1 MNSKELNIFRKSC
14 RKFLEQEAKPLLT
27 KWEND
32 GFVSRDFWIRMGK
45 EGFLGISVPQLW
57 GGHGKEDYNFSSVLT
72 EELIRADMVAP
83 VIIAHNDVI
92 TSYIYAH
99 GTDKQRERWLPKL
112 CRGEL
117 IAAIAIT
124 EPNGGSDSSDLET
137 TADKYG
143 DHYIVNGNKSFITN
157 GFNADLILTAVKTSK
172 SQRGRE
178 TSLLIIENNTKGFTQ
193 EKPLKKLGWHASDTA
208 NLHFSNCHVPV
219 DNLIGN
225 ESMGG
230 FYFIGGMPRERLS
243 ISTVAV
249 STSEIIIEKTL
260 EWVKNRKAFG
270 QPIGSFQHNRFRLA
284 ELDTEVKIAR
294 IYLNDAIDKF
304 NKNELSVTDA
314 ARLKVW
320 TTELQVKVADQCM
333 QLYGGIGYLRDSF
346 IGKMWVNSRV
356 QTIYGGTSEVLKE
369 FISKSLGL

>member
-1 MNSKELNIFRKSC
+1 MSSKELNTFRKSC
-14 RKFLEQEAKPLLT
+14 RNFLEQEAKPLLS

-32 GFVSRDFWIRMGK
+32 GFVSRDFWLRMGNA
-45 EGFLGISVPQLW
+45 GLLGINVPQQW

-72 EELIRADMVAP
+72 EELIRSDMVAP
-83 VIIAHNDVI
+83 VVIAHNDVI

-137 TADKYG
+137 TADKHG
-143 DHYIVNGNKSFITN
+143 DYYIVNGKKSFITN

-178 TSLLIIENNTKGFTQ
+178 TSLLIIENDTVGFMK

-208 NLHFSNCHVPV
+208 NLHFSNCHVSIS
-219 DNLIGN
+219 NLIGN
-225 ESMGG
+225 ENMGG

-260 EWVKNRKAFG
+260 EWVKNRLATV
-270 QPIGSFQHNRFRLA
+270 ILASNFQVLFFPAMGEIMWNKPAMKRNIIQLQEDGYEIITPVWHESYDTALGKIVRHPSIPSIEKVIDILIERLS
-284 ELDTEVKIAR
+284 I
-294 IYLNDAIDKF
+294 I
-304 NKNELSVTDA
+304 
-314 ARLKVW
+314 
-320 TTELQVKVADQCM
+320 
-333 QLYGGIGYLRDSF
+333 
-346 IGKMWVNSRV
+346 
-356 QTIYGGTSEVLKE
+356 
-369 FISKSLGL
+369 